1 MWNGRGVRESSHKL
15 ITKHLYF
22 MNHKKEIKSIIIVL
36 LPGHPG
42 TVLGPAMTSPC
53 WALILTTALT

>member
-1 MWNGRGVRESSHKL
+1 
-15 ITKHLYF
+15 